1 MIDFNPS
8 ANWSTR
14 PPRDAQHHFADWSIR
29 LALPDWSTR
38 LAPARHLRRPTHQ
51 GHPANW
57 ARPPPPAGAPP
68 KESPCGTTV
77 QPAGCLAWA
86 IPPRRG
92 PRPPPARAGGVHNR
106 PRDTAMPPSSPCL
119 DSTCMPASRGAHCA
133 PTPRARASSSLPGPS
148 SPVLPLYILSN
159 PTREQN
165 GKSGVKVYKKVSKNA
180 LHYGPG
186 PSFGTAQFSADL
198 EEKKGE
204 AQNT

>member
-1 MIDFNPS
+1 
-8 ANWSTR
+8 
-14 PPRDAQHHFADWSIR
+14 
-29 LALPDWSTR
+29 
-38 LAPARHLRRPTHQ
+38 
-51 GHPANW
+51 
-57 ARPPPPAGAPP
+57 
-68 KESPCGTTV
+68 
-77 QPAGCLAWA
+77 
-86 IPPRRG
+86 
-92 PRPPPARAGGVHNR
+92 
-106 PRDTAMPPSSPCL
+106 MPPSSPCL

-159 PTREQN
+159 PIREQN

-186 PSFGTAQFSADL
+186 PSFWTAQFSADL